1 MQGMAGRDPEF
12 HIRPLLFQI
21 TSLPCPAMHCTDVED
36 YQARARIMNKAITTM
51 RRIMMMIL
59 IIMTKIM
66 KRMTMTVT
74 IRPLLFQI
82 TSSASHGWRLKGD
95 RRKLRRFD
103 PGKENQSCQFHISC
117 ILNKI
122 ILQLLKTNPPTNLGD
137 QEVVYAEEGDQDK
150 SS

>member
-21 TSLPCPAMHCTDVED
+21 TSLPCPAIHCSDDED

-66 KRMTMTVT
+66 VRNEDD
-74 IRPLLFQI
+74 
-82 TSSASHGWRLKGD
+82 HD
-95 RRKLRRFD
+95 RD
-103 PGKENQSCQFHISC
+103 YSTPAVSDN
-117 ILNKI
+117 
-122 ILQLLKTNPPTNLGD
+122 
-137 QEVVYAEEGDQDK
+137 
-150 SS
+150 

>member
-21 TSLPCPAMHCTDVED
+21 TSLPCPALPYIAVMMRIT
-36 YQARARIMNKAITTM
+36 QARAQIMNKAITTM

-59 IIMTKIM
+59 IIITKIM

-103 PGKENQSCQFHISC
+103 PGKEN
-117 ILNKI
+117 
-122 ILQLLKTNPPTNLGD
+122 
-137 QEVVYAEEGDQDK
+137 
-150 SS
+150 